1 MAIQVGDTI
10 GDYQVVGLLGKGGMG
25 RVYRVRSLLTER
37 EEAMKVVATEVADNP
52 ELAERFLHEIKLHAR
67 LKHPHIASLLSA
79 QRVGGLIVM
88 ILELVDGVSLDTLVR
103 GGPIEPR
110 LAARYVGE
118 VLSALAYA
126 HSMGIV
132 HRDIKP
138 ANILLTRQGSV
149 KLTDFGISRAVTD
162 QHLTGAGMAVG
173 SLWYMSPEQIRSA
186 PVDARSDVYSL
197 GISFYEMLTGRRPIQ
212 GDSEYAIMHAQL
224 QQMPAPPAAVIAGL
238 PVGLSEIVM
247 KALAKDP
254 AMRYQSAAEF
264 QAALTSMGGPIPE
277 TIAMPAPAPTASSLT
292 PAEIDRI
299 ARRLSAS
306 LGPIARRVAEDAARR
321 FPTPAEVI
329 AYLAEQIPEPA
340 DRAKFLATAGADSS
354 IARPPV
360 TNSAPSQ
367 PGTLPA
373 APSAASWEPALLDRL
388 ARQLAAYVG
397 PLARIIVKKTA
408 RTASDERSLIAA
420 LAAEIA
426 SEPDRRKFL
435 AEATNPRAF

>member
-1 MAIQVGDTI
+1 
-10 GDYQVVGLLGKGGMG
+10 
-25 RVYRVRSLLTER
+25 
-37 EEAMKVVATEVADNP
+37 
-52 ELAERFLHEIKLHAR
+52 
-67 LKHPHIASLLSA
+67 
-79 QRVGGLIVM
+79 
-88 ILELVDGVSLDTLVR
+88 
-103 GGPIEPR
+103 
-110 LAARYVGE
+110 
-118 VLSALAYA
+118 
-126 HSMGIV
+126 
-132 HRDIKP
+132 
-138 ANILLTRQGSV
+138 
-149 KLTDFGISRAVTD
+149 
-162 QHLTGAGMAVG
+162 MAVG

-186 PVDARSDVYSL
+186 TVDARSDVYSL

>member
-10 GDYQVVGLLGKGGMG
+10 GDYQVIGLLGKGGMG
-25 RVYRVRSLLTER
+25 RVYRVRSLLTDR
-37 EEAMKVVATEVADNP
+37 EEAMKVVASEVADNP

-67 LKHPHIASLLSA
+67 LEHPHIASLLSA

-103 GGPIEPR
+103 SGPIPPR
-110 LAARYVGE
+110 LAVCYVGE
-118 VLSALAYA
+118 VLSALSYA

-173 SLWYMSPEQIRSA
+173 SLSYMSPEQIRSA

-212 GDSEYAIMHAQL
+212 GDSEYAIMNAQL
-224 QQMPAPPAAVIAGL
+224 QLMPPPPAAVIAGL
-238 PVGLSEIVM
+238 PAGLSDIVM

-264 QAALTSMGGPIPE
+264 QAALTNLGGPLPE
-277 TIAMPAPAPTASSLT
+277 TITTVTATPTTAGLT

-299 ARRLSAS
+299 ARRLSPS
-306 LGPIARRVAEDAARR
+306 MGPIARRVAEDAARR
-321 FPTPAEVI
+321 FSTLAEVV
-329 AYLAEQIPEPA
+329 AYLGEQIPDAAE
-340 DRAKFLATAGADSS
+340 RARFLAAAGADRDNASG
-354 IARPPV
+354 IARPPA
-360 TNSAPSQ
+360 TSSAP
-367 PGTLPA
+367 PA
-373 APSAASWEPALLDRL
+373 APPGWEPALLDRL
-388 ARQLAAYVG
+388 ASQLAAYVG
-397 PLARIIVKKTA
+397 PLAKIIVKKAA
-408 RTASDERSLIAA
+408 RTAADEPSLIAA
-420 LAAEIA
+420 LATEIA
-426 SEPDRRKFL
+426 SDTDRRKFV
-435 AEATNPRAF
+435 AAATNHRAF

>member
-1 MAIQVGDTI
+1 MAIQVGDSI

-37 EEAMKVVATEVADNP
+37 EEAMKVVASDVAENP

-103 GGPIEPR
+103 AGPIPPR
-110 LAARYVGE
+110 LALCYAGE

-149 KLTDFGISRAVTD
+149 KLTDFGISRAATD

-197 GISFYEMLTGRRPIQ
+197 GISLYEMLTGRRPIQ
-212 GDSEYAIMHAQL
+212 GDSEYAIMNAQL

-254 AMRYQSAAEF
+254 AMRYQSATEF
-264 QAALTSMGGPIPE
+264 QAALTNLGGSLPE
-277 TIAMPAPAPTASSLT
+277 TVAMPATATASSLT
-292 PAEIDRI
+292 PAEIDRV

-321 FPTPAEVI
+321 FPTPAEVV
-329 AYLAEQIPEPA
+329 AYLAEQIPDAAE
-340 DRAKFLATAGADSS
+340 RAKFLATAGADTGSAS
-354 IARPPV
+354 GIRPPI
-360 TNSAPSQ
+360 THSAPSQ
-367 PGTLPA
+367 PGT
-373 APSAASWEPALLDRL
+373 PSAANWEPALLDRL
-388 ARQLAAYVG
+388 AGQLAAYVG
-397 PLARIIVKKTA
+397 PLARIIVKKA
-408 RTASDERSLIAA
+408 AKTASDEPSLIAA

-426 SEPDRRKFL
+426 SDSDRRKFF
-435 AEATNPRAF
+435 AEAANPRAF